1 MDPAPGGAV
10 SARPASRLL
19 TALAGGVPDATP
31 VWFMRQAGRYQ
42 PAYRELRTRYGM
54 LEMANTPSLAAQVTV
69 APVQELG
76 VDAAILFSDIMV
88 PVGPAGV
95 DFEIREGVGPI
106 VARPIRDAAGV
117 AALREVEPARDLT
130 QVLEAVERSVAALA
144 GVPLIGFA
152 GAPFTLASYL
162 IEGRPSRQYIE
173 TKRLMWSDP
182 SLWDALMEHLARV
195 VGAHLAAQ
203 AGAGASVLQVFD
215 SWAGALSREDYTAC
229 VAPHMRRLFA
239 RLAPLN
245 VPVIYF
251 AVGASHLVEAMAATG
266 PTALSVDWREPLG
279 HVRRRLPPGMP
290 LQGNLDPVALL
301 APWPSLRSQAQAVL
315 AEGGRQGFVFNLGH
329 GILPPTD
336 PETVRRLVQW
346 VHDETASGGGTRP

>member
-1 MDPAPGGAV
+1 M
-10 SARPASRLL
+10 SARLAPRLL
-19 TALAGGVPDATP
+19 TALAGGVPGATP

-42 PAYRELRTRYGM
+42 PAYRALRTRHGM
-54 LEMANTPSLAAQVTV
+54 LEIANTPSLAAEVTV
-69 APVQELG
+69 AAVEDLG

-95 DFEIREGVGPI
+95 DFEIREDVGPV
-106 VARPIRDAAGV
+106 VAHPIRDAAGV
-117 AALREVEPARDLT
+117 ARLREVEPARDLP

-162 IEGRPSRQYIE
+162 VEGRPSRQYLE
-173 TKRLMWSDP
+173 TKRLMWTEP
-182 SLWDALMEHLARV
+182 SVWDALMQHLSRI

-203 AGAGASVLQVFD
+203 VGAGASVLQVFD
-215 SWAGALSREDYTAC
+215 SWAGALSRDDFARY
-229 VAPHMRRLFA
+229 VAPHMQALF
-239 RLAPLN
+239 RQLALLG

-251 AVGASHLVEAMAATG
+251 AVGAGHLVEAMAATG

-279 HVRRRLPPGMP
+279 SVRRRLPPGMP

-301 APWPSLRSQAQAVL
+301 APWPTLEGQARSVLR
-315 AEGGRQGFVFNLGH
+315 EGGRRGFVFNLGH
-329 GILPPTD
+329 GVLPSTD
-336 PETVRRLVQW
+336 PDIVRRLVRW
-346 VHDETASGGGTRP
+346 IHDEAGEGPAHD